1 MDKIEKEL
9 SKLSPKEKE
18 NLKFI
23 LNKIK
28 SGNFSGLDVKKL
40 KGSNNL
46 FRVRKG
52 SMRIIYLKNE
62 KDIILLKLERKND
75 HTYKN

>member
-9 SKLSPKEKE
+9 SKLSLKEKE
-18 NLKFI
+18 NLKSI
-23 LNKIK
+23 LVKIK
-28 SGNFSGLDVKKL
+28 SGNLAGLDVKKL

-52 SMRIIYLKNE
+52 NMRIIYLKNDKE
-62 KDIILLKLERKND
+62 IILLKLEKRND

>member
-9 SKLSPKEKE
+9 SKLSLKEKE
-18 NLKFI
+18 NLKSI
-23 LNKIK
+23 LVKIK
-28 SGNFSGLDVKKL
+28 SGNLAGLDVKKL
-40 KGSNNL
+40 KGSNNF

-52 SMRIIYLKNE
+52 NMRIIYLKNDKE
-62 KDIILLKLERKND
+62 IILLKLEKRND

>member
-1 MDKIEKEL
+1 MDKIGKEL

-28 SGNFSGLDVKKL
+28 SGDFYGLDVKKL
-40 KGSNNL
+40 KGSDNL

-52 SMRIIYLKNE
+52 NMRIIYLKIE
-62 KDIILLKLERKND
+62 KDIILLKLERRND
-75 HTYKN
+75 QTYKN

>member
-9 SKLSPKEKE
+9 SKLSSKEKE
-18 NLKFI
+18 NLKLI
-23 LNKIK
+23 LSKIK
-28 SGNFSGLDVKKL
+28 SGDFFGLDVKKL

-52 SMRIIYLKNE
+52 NMRIIYLKSE
-62 KDIILLKLERKND
+62 KNIILLKLEKRND